1 MKRNLIKGLIICAF
15 ATSLVGVGTTLNSKT
30 ANASTIKEG
39 VVTASLLNV
48 RSSDSIHSNII
59 GGLSRNTKVNII
71 NIGDKWDKIRFGN
84 KEGYVYNAYI
94 SHMYEGTQQGHVVN
108 ISSSLRVRSGASTS
122 TATKGFLRNGAK
134 LDIVG
139 KSGAWYK
146 IKYNGGYGFVHGDYV
161 SVSSA
166 SKPAEKPSK
175 PAEKPIDTINEQ
187 GYVVNISSSL
197 RVRSGASTNTV
208 TKGFLRN
215 GAKLDIVGRSGA
227 WYKIKYNG
235 GYGFVHGDYVSINK
249 HEQSHDKK
257 VISTGHVVNISSS
270 LRVRSGAST
279 STATK
284 GFLRNGAKLDIVG
297 KSGAWYEIKYDGGY
311 GFVHGD
317 YVSVSSASKPAEKP
331 TEQPSKPAE
340 KPNKPA
346 EKPTE
351 QPSKP
356 AEKPNKPAEK
366 PTEQPSKPAE
376 KPSKPAEK
384 PTEQPSKPAEKPSK
398 PAEKPTEQPSKPVE
412 VSRIEKAKKV
422 AKDYIGSKNVGVYC
436 TDLTTGESFG
446 INENKIYYSASTGKL
461 PGILYTQKKLNEG
474 AISTNTKY
482 AYHDYVND
490 IPGAMIRGGTGVLQN
505 NIHDGKEVSVGTL
518 LKDTCEHS
526 DNLASNML
534 GYYVCDKNAGAF
546 KEYTSNIIGRHIGT
560 FAKEF
565 SAKETALLMKEINNQ
580 GGQAIQYLKN
590 TDWDNVKIP
599 KYLPV
604 PVAHKIGINGSYNH
618 DVAIVYGNHPYVIS
632 VMSNGA
638 SDEFIAQLSKKV
650 YNEMK

>member
-139 KSGAWYK
+139 KSGAWY
-146 IKYNGGYGFVHGDYV
+146 
-161 SVSSA
+161 
-166 SKPAEKPSK
+166 
-175 PAEKPIDTINEQ
+175 
-187 GYVVNISSSL
+187 
-197 RVRSGASTNTV
+197 
-208 TKGFLRN
+208 
-215 GAKLDIVGRSGA
+215 
-227 WYKIKYNG
+227 
-235 GYGFVHGDYVSINK
+235 
-249 HEQSHDKK
+249 
-257 VISTGHVVNISSS
+257 
-270 LRVRSGAST
+270 
-279 STATK
+279 
-284 GFLRNGAKLDIVG
+284 
-297 KSGAWYEIKYDGGY
+297 EIKYDGGY

-317 YVSVSSASKPAEKP
+317 YVSVSSA
-331 TEQPSKPAE
+331 
-340 KPNKPA
+340 
-346 EKPTE
+346 
-351 QPSKP
+351 
-356 AEKPNKPAEK
+356 
-366 PTEQPSKPAE
+366 
-376 KPSKPAEK
+376 
-384 PTEQPSKPAEKPSK
+384 SKPAEKPSK

-518 LKDTCEHS
+518 LKDTCSYS

-565 SAKETALLMKEINNQ
+565 SAKETALLMKEIYNQ
-580 GGQAIQYLKN
+580 GGQAIENLKN
-590 TDWDNVKIP
+590 TSWDKVKIP

-604 PVAHKIGINGSYNH
+604 SVAHKIGINGSYNH

-638 SDEFIAQLSKKV
+638 SDEFIAQLSKKI
-650 YNEMK
+650 YDELN

>member
-161 SVSSA
+161 S
-166 SKPAEKPSK
+166 
-175 PAEKPIDTINEQ
+175 
-187 GYVVNISSSL
+187 
-197 RVRSGASTNTV
+197 
-208 TKGFLRN
+208 
-215 GAKLDIVGRSGA
+215 
-227 WYKIKYNG
+227 
-235 GYGFVHGDYVSINK
+235 INK

-297 KSGAWYEIKYDGGY
+297 KSGAWYKIKYNGGY

-331 TEQPSKPAE
+331 SKPAE
-340 KPNKPA
+340 KPID
-346 EKPTE
+346 T
-351 QPSKP
+351 
-356 AEKPNKPAEK
+356 
-366 PTEQPSKPAE
+366 
-376 KPSKPAEK
+376 
-384 PTEQPSKPAEKPSK
+384 
-398 PAEKPTEQPSKPVE
+398 
-412 VSRIEKAKKV
+412 
-422 AKDYIGSKNVGVYC
+422 
-436 TDLTTGESFG
+436 
-446 INENKIYYSASTGKL
+446 INEQGHVVNISSSL
-461 PGILYTQKKLNEG
+461 RVRSG
-474 AISTNTKY
+474 ASTNTVTKGFLRNGAKLDIVGRSGAWYKIKY
-482 AYHDYVND
+482 NGGYGFVHGDYVFINKHE
-490 IPGAMIRGGTGVLQN
+490 QS
-505 NIHDGKEVSVGTL
+505 HDK
-518 LKDTCEHS
+518 K
-526 DNLASNML
+526 
-534 GYYVCDKNAGAF
+534 
-546 KEYTSNIIGRHIGT
+546 
-560 FAKEF
+560 
-565 SAKETALLMKEINNQ
+565 
-580 GGQAIQYLKN
+580 
-590 TDWDNVKIP
+590 
-599 KYLPV
+599 
-604 PVAHKIGINGSYNH
+604 
-618 DVAIVYGNHPYVIS
+618 VIS
-632 VMSNGA
+632 TGHVVNISSSLRVRSGA
-638 SDEFIAQLSKKV
+638 STSTATKGF
-650 YNEMK
+650 

>member
-48 RSSDSIHSNII
+48 RSSDSIHSKII

-139 KSGAWYK
+139 RSGAWYK

-175 PAEKPIDTINEQ
+175 PAEKPVDTINEQ

-331 TEQPSKPAE
+331 S
-340 KPNKPA
+340 KPA

-356 AEKPNKPAEK
+356 AEKPSKPAEK

-482 AYHDYVND
+482 AYHDYV
-490 IPGAMIRGGTGVLQN
+490 
-505 NIHDGKEVSVGTL
+505 
-518 LKDTCEHS
+518 
-526 DNLASNML
+526 
-534 GYYVCDKNAGAF
+534 
-546 KEYTSNIIGRHIGT
+546 
-560 FAKEF
+560 
-565 SAKETALLMKEINNQ
+565 
-580 GGQAIQYLKN
+580 
-590 TDWDNVKIP
+590 
-599 KYLPV
+599 
-604 PVAHKIGINGSYNH
+604 
-618 DVAIVYGNHPYVIS
+618 
-632 VMSNGA
+632 
-638 SDEFIAQLSKKV
+638 
-650 YNEMK
+650 

>member
-284 GFLRNGAKLDIVG
+284 GFLRNGTKLDIVG

-340 KPNKPA
+340 KPN
-346 EKPTE
+346 
-351 QPSKP
+351 
-356 AEKPNKPAEK
+356 
-366 PTEQPSKPAE
+366 
-376 KPSKPAEK
+376 KPAEK

>member
-257 VISTGHVVNISSS
+257 VINTGHVVNISSS

-340 KPNKPA
+340 KPN
-346 EKPTE
+346 
-351 QPSKP
+351 
-356 AEKPNKPAEK
+356 
-366 PTEQPSKPAE
+366 
-376 KPSKPAEK
+376 KPAEK

>member
-257 VISTGHVVNISSS
+257 VINTGHVVNISSS

-331 TEQPSKPAE
+331 TEQ
-340 KPNKPA
+340 
-346 EKPTE
+346 
-351 QPSKP
+351 
-356 AEKPNKPAEK
+356 
-366 PTEQPSKPAE
+366 
-376 KPSKPAEK
+376 PSKPAEK

>member
-257 VISTGHVVNISSS
+257 VINTGHVVNISSS

-317 YVSVSSASKPAEKP
+317 YVSVSSA
-331 TEQPSKPAE
+331 
-340 KPNKPA
+340 
-346 EKPTE
+346 
-351 QPSKP
+351 
-356 AEKPNKPAEK
+356 
-366 PTEQPSKPAE
+366 
-376 KPSKPAEK
+376 SKPAEK